1 MINLRDVIIRNLQD
15 ENVKLRSRVEVLENK
30 FNNLEQ
36 YGRCNNTEVLGISDS
51 ISDNEL
57 ESSENHENH

>member
-36 YGRCNNTEVLGISDS
+36 YGTCNNTEVLGISDS

>member
-36 YGRCNNTEVLGISDS
+36 YGRCNNTEVLRISDS